1 MDRAIT
7 VSDVVGGTET
17 TTAQWKHGMN
27 RGKKQLT
34 KQSKKPKKKA
44 KPKDFTAC
52 DLQSVFILVADI
64 AELAKKKKPTDAQK
78 AKLRILVDAYKRLPL
93 PVRRAVHAAS
103 SRS

>member
-1 MDRAIT
+1 MESGSVRRCRYCCKIAWKI
-7 VSDVVGGTET
+7 VSEG
-17 TTAQWKHGMN
+17 WI
-27 RGKKQLT
+27 LT
-34 KQSKKPKKKA
+34 KKPKKKA